1 MKTCLSISCPERKSI
16 CCGMPSRSISDD
28 EGTGFFVCA
37 KCKKEFV
44 GGECATGKKV
54 DEWWEEKF
62 KGPMGVRNKLGRFV
76 KGGKPIAGFKKGNKP
91 HNSENLVGQ
100 KFNRLMV
107 LKNSGKRKNDCI
119 IWECLCDCGNKS
131 YVRTASL
138 KSGQIK
144 SCGCLK
150 NEINKDRNGS
160 KNPCWRGNKVGY
172 NAAHRRVEKL
182 KGKPK
187 KCEVCNTTNKQKKYE
202 WANLT
207 GHYEDVNDY
216 KRMCLSCHAK
226 FDTKVLNLP
235 NFGVTAWRNFG
246 ERYGHWEYFEKE
258 VTKHTLL
265 LVMNVLADKW
275 DAIENQDPDQSEE
288 KWRSYK
294 GIRNN
299 IRDTIKQIAKTKG
312 IKI

>member
-1 MKTCLSISCPERKSI
+1 MKKSSNTIRTCLSIDCPERKSI
-16 CCGMPSRSISDD
+16 CCRAYSEAMDD
-28 EGTGFFVCA
+28 EGNFGCA

-91 HNSENLVGQ
+91 HN
-100 KFNRLMV
+100 
-107 LKNSGKRKNDCI
+107 
-119 IWECLCDCGNKS
+119 
-131 YVRTASL
+131 
-138 KSGQIK
+138 
-144 SCGCLK
+144 
-150 NEINKDRNGS
+150 
-160 KNPCWRGNKVGY
+160 
-172 NAAHRRVEKL
+172 
-182 KGKPK
+182 
-187 KCEVCNTTNKQKKYE
+187 
-202 WANLT
+202 
-207 GHYEDVNDY
+207 
-216 KRMCLSCHAK
+216 
-226 FDTKVLNLP
+226 
-235 NFGVTAWRNFG
+235 
-246 ERYGHWEYFEKE
+246 WEYFEKE